1 VGKVVLD
8 FLNHGIFNPFL
19 NITHIVLIP
28 STRVTDYRPISLCN
42 VLYKLMVKVLANRMK
57 KILNSII
64 SPSQSAFLPGRLTM
78 DNVIAA
84 FKALHFMNTRLK
96 GRKGYISLKLN
107 MSKAYDRVKWDFLE
121 LLMRRIGFDEQWV
134 ELIMTY
140 VRTISYL
147 VLINGK
153 PFGNLSPTRGI

>member
-1 VGKVVLD
+1 
-8 FLNHGIFNPFL
+8 
-19 NITHIVLIP
+19 
-28 STRVTDYRPISLCN
+28 
-42 VLYKLMVKVLANRMK
+42 MVKVLANRMK

-64 SPSQSAFLPGRLTM
+64 SPSQSAFLPGRLIM

-121 LLMRRIGFDEQWV
+121 LLMRRIGFDERWV